1 MMKLIIK
8 RKEITNL
15 QMQESLFDYNLKIN
29 NNLIKWP

>member
-1 MMKLIIK
+1 MKLIIK